1 MNQSF
6 DFKESIE
13 RQFRQK
19 KAETSFDIHNDTPS
33 LLREQIANSPMVMPH
48 KFKEVAQSHLIL
60 KQNLKNRKIREISM
74 ESKSVV
80 SRSIVHESKNEF
92 KSNFKNSLS
101 PKAIQSTALSR
112 KLSAEEL

>member
-1 MNQSF
+1 
-6 DFKESIE
+6 
-13 RQFRQK
+13 
-19 KAETSFDIHNDTPS
+19 
-33 LLREQIANSPMVMPH
+33 
-48 KFKEVAQSHLIL
+48 
-60 KQNLKNRKIREISM
+60 M

-112 KLSAEEL
+112 KLSAEELQSYGRKNVEMMNVLNSIEGLKKNLINYKLIMDDEASYPAINLDTFRKIPPFSLKEAAERD